1 MLANLRI
8 TIQRNAMALCTKA
21 TEILTRLLPGL
32 IVFLKKPAVNRAI
45 DWKLKW
51 GMLYGLKIPSDL
63 FINSLFNDDV
73 HSAAYI

>member
-8 TIQRNAMALCTKA
+8 TIQLNAMALCTKA
-21 TEILTRLLPGL
+21 TKILTRLLRGL
-32 IVFLKKPAVNRAI
+32 IALLKKPAVNRAI

-51 GMLYGLKIPSDL
+51 GMFSGLKIPSDI

-73 HSAAYI
+73 HSAACI